1 MPPADPEQ
9 YRATSRASW
18 ADAAG
23 AWGTYRHVIQA
34 AGEPVSHWMVDA
46 IDPQPGHRVLELAA
60 GPGDTGLLAAE
71 LIEPG
76 GTLISSDAVEEMVD
90 VARARAAELGITNV
104 EFRTIDAEWIDLP
117 TADVDGVLARW
128 GYMLLAAW
136 ADPEEN
142 PWSFAPRAELVA
154 MGAMQ
159 PPAPDA
165 PDMFALSDP
174 QRIVG
179 LLEETGFGD
188 IVVEQLPI
196 VYRYASLD
204 DWWDTSLE
212 ISASLA
218 RGVVALTPAQRDDL
232 RDAVDARLARYVADD
247 GAVALPGLTH
257 VAAAGA

>member
-1 MPPADPEQ
+1 MCIRD
-9 YRATSRASW
+9 S
-18 ADAAG
+18 
-23 AWGTYRHVIQA
+23 
-34 AGEPVSHWMVDA
+34 
-46 IDPQPGHRVLELAA
+46 
-60 GPGDTGLLAAE
+60 
-71 LIEPG
+71 
-76 GTLISSDAVEEMVD
+76 
-90 VARARAAELGITNV
+90 
-104 EFRTIDAEWIDLP
+104 
-117 TADVDGVLARW
+117 
-128 GYMLLAAW
+128 
-136 ADPEEN
+136 
-142 PWSFAPRAELVA
+142 AELVA

-218 RGVVALTPAQRDDL
+218 RGVGALTPAQRDDL
-232 RDAVDARLARYVADD
+232 RDAIDARLARYVADD
-247 GAVALPGLTH
+247 GTVELPGLTH